1 MEYPSL
7 FPDISPIEELL
18 DIYFSQDEQSN
29 LSCIQNHQLEETTGE
44 RGDTES
50 FPDGSQPHLSSEVY
64 SSSTSPQRQAE
75 VQKSIEN
82 ITEEDL
88 ANLPIRELNKRL
100 RNLRSDEA
108 QKIRKRRRSLKNREY
123 ATSARRKRSAIKM
136 SLTTQNQRLSAQLR
150 QTKEILSETVKER
163 DSYKN
168 KYENLKKV
176 YAALS
181 TTSPMM
187 QSRNT
192 NSLS

>member
-18 DIYFSQDEQSN
+18 DIYFSQNEQSN
-29 LSCIQNHQLEETTGE
+29 LSYIQNHQLEETTGE
-44 RGDTES
+44 KSDMET
-50 FPDGSQPHLSSEVY
+50 FPDGWQPHLSSEVY
-64 SSSTSPQRQAE
+64 SSSTTPQRQAE

-123 ATSARRKRSAIKM
+123 ATSARRKRTAIKV

-192 NSLS
+192 NSLP